1 MNRNKAAAIIEGPD
15 DVLNSKEEN
24 NPNITD
30 NTPPTLSLI
39 HI

>member
-15 DVLNSKEEN
+15 GVLNCKEEN

-30 NTPPTLSLI
+30 NTPPI
-39 HI
+39 IE